1 MNENSISCFSI
12 IIRLITN
19 DNSFM
24 NFKHK
29 TLIQIRFK
37 DIDALNHVNNANHI
51 TYLELARVK
60 YFDDVVNEE
69 VNWSEQGI
77 ILASISVD
85 YKSPIYFKDKI
96 YVYTKCT
103 RLGNKSF
110 DIAYSLVKEKDGKET
125 VLATGSS
132 VQVCFDYKKQA
143 TISIPESW
151 RKKVEAFE
159 K

>member
-1 MNENSISCFSI
+1 
-12 IIRLITN
+12 
-19 DNSFM
+19 M

-29 TLIQIRFK
+29 TPIQIRFK

-51 TYLELARVK
+51 TYFELARVK
-60 YFDDVVNEE
+60 YFDDVVQEE

-77 ILASISVD
+77 ILAKITID
-85 YKSPIYFKDKI
+85 YKAPVYFKDKLF
-96 YVYTKCT
+96 VYTKCV

-110 DIAYSLVKEKDGKET
+110 DLAYSLFKEENGKET
-125 VLATGSS
+125 ELATGSS
-132 VQVCFDYKKQA
+132 VQVCFDYKNQK
-143 TISIPESW
+143 TIAIPESW

>member
-1 MNENSISCFSI
+1 MQG
-12 IIRLITN
+12 
-19 DNSFM
+19 
-24 NFKHK
+24 FKHK
-29 TLIQIRFK
+29 TPIQIRFK

-51 TYLELARVK
+51 TYFELARVK

-69 VNWSEQGI
+69 VNWSERGI
-77 ILASISVD
+77 ILAKISVD
-85 YKSPIYFKDKI
+85 YKAPIYFKDTI
-96 YVYTKCT
+96 FVYTKCI

-110 DIAYSLVKEKDGKET
+110 DLAYSLVKEGNGKET
-125 VLATGSS
+125 ELASGSS
-132 VQVCFDYKKQA
+132 VQVCFNYKNQA

>member
-1 MNENSISCFSI
+1 
-12 IIRLITN
+12 
-19 DNSFM
+19 M

-29 TLIQIRFK
+29 TSIQIRFK

-51 TYLELARVK
+51 TYFELARVK

-77 ILASISVD
+77 ILAKIMVD
-85 YKSPIYFKDKI
+85 YKAPVYFKDKLF
-96 YVYTKCT
+96 VYTKCI

-110 DIAYSLVKEKDGKET
+110 DLAYSLVREKDGKET
-125 VLATGSS
+125 ELASGSS
-132 VQVCFDYKKQA
+132 VQVCFDYKNQA
-143 TISIPESW
+143 TIPIPESW
-151 RKKVEAFE
+151 KKKVQAFE